1 MMSWKIKPIITHLSW
16 CRNQNALIQ
25 IGTWIQELLG
35 MWLDLLI
42 IVGLSIIKSVGR
54 HCHSITK
61 KSSILFNHDSKI
73 KQVENVF
80 FVLGVSKNILFVGS
94 IIDKGCYILFSAK
107 KCWVLNS
114 RNSAKMLAEGYQDQ
128 TNGLYKLLVC

>member
-1 MMSWKIKPIITHLSW
+1 MSWKIKPIIIHLSW

-42 IVGLSIIKSVGR
+42 IVGISIIKSAR
-54 HCHSITK
+54 KHCHSVTK
-61 KSSILFNHDSKI
+61 KSSILFNHDSRI
-73 KQVENVF
+73 KQVENVHL
-80 FVLGVSKNILFVGS
+80 VSGVTKNILYVGS
-94 IIDKGCYILFSAK
+94 IRDKGCYILFSAK

-114 RNSAKMLAEGYQDQ
+114 QDLAKMLVEGYQDQ